1 VLRRPDATHIVQEVE
16 TEMQASVARML
27 ARERQAGGTG
37 RATALAIQQH
47 RGDWRRAEVQLERV
61 IARGPLPVEL

>member
-1 VLRRPDATHIVQEVE
+1 MLRRPDEVRVVQEVE

-27 ARERQAGGTG
+27 ARERAAGGTG

-47 RGDWRRAEVQLERV
+47 RGDWRKAEAQLERML
-61 IARGPLPVEL
+61 ARGPLPVEL